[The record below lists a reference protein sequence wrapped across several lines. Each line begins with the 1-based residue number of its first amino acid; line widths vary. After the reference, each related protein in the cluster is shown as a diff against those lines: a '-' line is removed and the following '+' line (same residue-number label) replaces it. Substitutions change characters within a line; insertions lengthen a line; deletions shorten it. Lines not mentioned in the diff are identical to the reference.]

1 LKELKKNNPSKV
13 FRPVI
18 KPSSFNKEQNKNP
31 VNLLLC
37 WRRRFTKKLMEH
49 IIHLSKDKRLKK
61 LIDAQPVFVLEK
73 RKKIYL
79 RLCSSILSQQLSTT
93 VAKVLYQR
101 FLGLYNGKEPTAL
114 QILETA
120 PETFRSIGFSNA
132 KASYVHNVC
141 RFFIEKKISDSQLH
155 KMDNEEIIDL
165 LTQIKG
171 VGRWTVEMIWMF
183 TLGREDV
190 FALDDLG
197 LKQGVIKLYNL
208 KETDKKL
215 LIKKIEK
222 ISSKWSPYRTYASR
236 YLWNWKDN
244 PPDL

>member
-1 LKELKKNNPSKV
+1 MIKNS
-13 FRPVI
+13 I
-18 KPSSFNKEQNKNP
+18 GD
-31 VNLLLC
+31 
-37 WRRRFTKKLMEH
+37 H
-49 IIHLSKDKRLKK
+49 IGHLSKDKKLKI
-61 LIDAQPVFVLEK
+61 LIESQPPFILQK
-73 RKKIYL
+73 RKKVYL

-93 VAKVLYQR
+93 VAKVLYKR
-101 FLGLYNGKEPTAL
+101 FLELYNGKEPTAQ
-114 QILETA
+114 QILNTPA
-120 PETFRSIGFSNA
+120 ETFRGIGFSNA

-141 RFFIEKKISDSQLH
+141 RFFIENKITDAQLY
-155 KMDNEEIIDL
+155 KMNNEDMIAL

-171 VGRWTVEMIWMF
+171 VGKWTVEMILMF

-215 LIKKIEK
+215 LAKRIER
-222 ISSKWSPYRTYASR
+222 ISLKWSPYRTYASR

>member
-1 LKELKKNNPSKV
+1 MN
-13 FRPVI
+13 
-18 KPSSFNKEQNKNP
+18 
-31 VNLLLC
+31 
-37 WRRRFTKKLMEH
+37 H
-49 IIHLSKDKRLKK
+49 ITHLSKDKKLKI
-61 LIDAQPVFVLEK
+61 LIESQTPFILEK
-73 RKKIYL
+73 RKKVYL

-93 VAKVLYQR
+93 VAKVLYKR
-101 FLGLYNGKEPTAL
+101 FLELYNGREPTARQVL
-114 QILETA
+114 NTPA
-120 PETFRSIGFSNA
+120 ETFRSIGFSNA

-141 RFFIEKKISDSQLH
+141 RFFIDNKITDAQLY
-155 KMDNEEIIDL
+155 KMDNEEVIAL

-171 VGRWTVEMIWMF
+171 VGKWTVEMILMF

-197 LKQGVIKLYNL
+197 LKQGVIRLYNL
-208 KETDKKL
+208 KETDKKV

-244 PPDL
+244 PPEL